1 MSDPFDAVS
10 RPGLPDR
17 DQLLEFIKNAAGP
30 VKRKELADA
39 FGLRA
44 DERQELRSLLKALV
58 AQGVIEIDRAKHYRL
73 ASGLPSVMVLVVT
86 GPDLDGEWQAQPVEI
101 LEGKTIPPIYLH
113 MGRAME
119 QPTIG
124 DKILARLELLEDGC
138 YRARVIRKL
147 DQRVQQ
153 KLLGQVEKERDQFRL
168 RPVDKRARHDFDIP
182 AAHLNGALS
191 GELVLAE
198 MLAAPTNRSRHHDA
212 RRAVRVVERLG
223 DLNAPRAISLIA
235 IHTHELP
242 VDFSIAAL
250 EQARAAKPAPLGNRV
265 DRRDVPLV
273 TIDGPD
279 ARDFDD
285 AVFAE
290 SDGAGGWHLIVA
302 IADVAHYV
310 PPGSPLDEDAVE
322 RGNSVYFPDR
332 VVPMLPEEL
341 SNDLCSLRPNE
352 DRASMICHLWID
364 SGGQLTKHQFE
375 RGLIQSRAR
384 LTYEQVQLAHDGQ
397 PDAMTAPLIDGIITP
412 LYRAFD
418 ALLRARHRRG
428 TLELDLPER
437 QIIFNELG
445 KVGSIVPR
453 ARLNSHRLIEEFMIA
468 ANVAA
473 ATELEK
479 ARLPTLYRIHDQ
491 PDAQKLAN
499 LGDYLRELGY
509 KLPKGPAL
517 KPAALTQVLEQ
528 SRELAEA
535 PLISEMVLRSQ
546 AQARYSPDNIGHFG
560 LSLQRYAHFTSPIR
574 RYADLVV
581 HRGLIRVLG
590 LGNDGLTTP
599 EIQQIDK
606 IGQQVSDTERRAIK
620 AERDAIGRYTAAYL
634 SDRVGAEFVGRISGV
649 TRAGLFVTLAE
660 TGADGIV
667 PMASLPDDFYL
678 HDEKRHALVGR
689 RHGRTFRLCQTV
701 TVRLREADPV
711 SGSLVFQIIGE
722 GEKSPR
728 PARTTTPEKPT
739 DNKPKRKPFKKTGR
753 DKRKRSS

>member
-1 MSDPFDAVS
+1 MSDPSDAVS

-17 DQLLEFIKNAAGP
+17 DQLLEFIKNATGP

-58 AQGVIEIDRAKHYRL
+58 AQGLIEIDRAKHYRL

-86 GPDLDGEWQAQPVEI
+86 KPDIDGEWHAVPVERDEKKP
-101 LEGKTIPPIYLH
+101 LPDIYLH
-113 MGRAME
+113 IGRAME
-119 QPTIG
+119 QPAVG
-124 DKILARLELLEDGC
+124 DKILARLELLEDGS

-147 DQRVQQ
+147 DQRIQR
-153 KLLGQVEKERDQFRL
+153 LLGQVEKERDGFRL
-168 RPVDKRARHDFDIP
+168 RPVDKKARHDFDIP
-182 AAHLNGALS
+182 ASHLNGALS

-198 MLAAPTNRSRHHDA
+198 MIASPRGPRHHEA

-235 IHTHELP
+235 IHTHDLP
-242 VDFSIAAL
+242 MDFAAAAL
-250 EQARAAKPAPLGNRV
+250 EQARAAQPAPLGTRV

-290 SDGAGGWHLIVA
+290 SDGADGWHLIVA

-310 PPGSPLDEDAVE
+310 PPGSPLDEDAIE

-352 DRASMICHLWID
+352 DRASMVCHLWID
-364 SGGQLTKHQFE
+364 GGGQMTKYQFE
-375 RGLIQSRAR
+375 RALIRSRAR
-384 LTYEQVQLAHDGQ
+384 LTYEQVQMAHDGQ
-397 PDAMTAPLIDGIITP
+397 PDATTAPLIDTIIKP

-418 ALLRARHRRG
+418 CLLRARQRRG

-437 QIIFNELG
+437 QIIFNEAG
-445 KVGSIVPR
+445 KVGAIVPR
-453 ARLNSHRLIEEFMIA
+453 ARLDSHRLIEEFMIA

-473 ATELEK
+473 ASVLEQ

-509 KLPKGPAL
+509 KLAKGPAM
-517 KPAALTQVLEQ
+517 KPAMLTQVLEQ

-535 PLISEMVLRSQ
+535 PLISEMILRSQ

-560 LSLQRYAHFTSPIR
+560 LSLKRYAHFTSPIR

-581 HRGLIRVLG
+581 HRGLIRQLG
-590 LGNDGLTTP
+590 LGPDGLTNA
-599 EIQQIDK
+599 EIQEMEK

-634 SDRVGAEFVGRISGV
+634 ADRIGAEFTGRISGV
-649 TRAGLFVTLAE
+649 TRAGLFITLTE

-667 PMASLPDDFYL
+667 PITTLPDDFYL

-689 RHGRTFRLCQTV
+689 RHGRTYRLCQPV
-701 TVRLREADPV
+701 TIRLREADAV
-711 SGSLVFQIIGE
+711 SGSMVFQIIGDDGKE
-722 GEKSPR
+722 PTS
-728 PARTTTPEKPT
+728 RTPPT
-739 DNKPKRKPFKKTGR
+739 DDRKPKRKPFKKTGR